1 MRTLRGACLAV
12 ACLVASCGAAPD
24 PRPALAAAPPADLSR
39 CAGPVPVP
47 PAPKVPRTMEAIARW
62 TYAIDAA
69 LVRSE
74 AARAECARRLA
85 RLHEWIA
92 SGGQ

>member
-1 MRTLRGACLAV
+1 MRSLRGACLAV
-12 ACLVASCGAAPD
+12 LCLVASCAAAPD
-24 PRPALAAAPPADLSR
+24 PRPALAEQPPPDLSG

-62 TYAIDAA
+62 SFAIDAA

-85 RLHEWIA
+85 RLHEWITG
-92 SGGQ
+92 SR